1 MNIINNSSKP
11 VLIISG
17 DRHIG
22 ALYEKDGIFEITSS
36 SLNKPISPIKL
47 KLQKEETD
55 PLMIGKVFKKENYG
69 VLEVNAQERSILF
82 GLKDI
87 NGRTINEEKIILKW
101 VNKYMSALG
110 IVFPD
115 QLSESNPVLKS
126 IKEDDNLLFYEP
138 LDTFYEIA
146 HHKQKLVFL
155 ISSLR
160 HFKNNIN
167 HKNVIHKN

>member
-1 MNIINNSSKP
+1 MN
-11 VLIISG
+11 
-17 DRHIG
+17 
-22 ALYEKDGIFEITSS
+22 
-36 SLNKPISPIKL
+36 
-47 KLQKEETD
+47 
-55 PLMIGKVFKKENYG
+55 
-69 VLEVNAQERSILF
+69 
-82 GLKDI
+82 
-87 NGRTINEEKIILKW
+87 
-101 VNKYMSALG
+101 ALG

-160 HFKNNIN
+160 HFKNNIKTR
-167 HKNVIHKN
+167 H